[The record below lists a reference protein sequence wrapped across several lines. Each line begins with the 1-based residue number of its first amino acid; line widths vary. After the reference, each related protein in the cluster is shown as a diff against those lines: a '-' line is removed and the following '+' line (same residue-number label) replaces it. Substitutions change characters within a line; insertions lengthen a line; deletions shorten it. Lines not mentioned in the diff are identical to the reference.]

1 MYNRK
6 RKLFW
11 DTLCSLKGV
20 DIESESQQL
29 ETVIPYPRYIYR
41 FRPASISSLA
51 QLEQNRLY
59 FSSADHY
66 DDPFDTYLHI
76 DSTEIRN
83 SVASALQNTESLHMA
98 AMQFSYMSGMAESD
112 ILKTLSEIPLD
123 KIQDAALKL
132 FGNIR
137 TMVQKES
144 YSICFSEDGFNEAL
158 WLKYAEH
165 HRGFVL
171 EYDIRDSQ
179 NLLCGQF
186 PFCAAC
192 SANGRKYP
200 LYPIYYSSQPYNAT
214 GFAQKIAVWNILNTL
229 PFSDNVKQDYLSHQ
243 PYWERERI
251 SLIKHKCHEY
261 DKEWRIIFPAPI
273 TPAQRPCFCWRPRS
287 VIMGLRATEDTKQMI
302 IACAQKAGIERIF
315 QCVLSSNGKLHS
327 TPVK

>member
-11 DTLCSLKGV
+11 DTLCSLKGT
-20 DIESESQQL
+20 DIESEMRL
-29 ETVIPYPRYIYR
+29 LGTVIPYPRYIYR

-59 FSSADHY
+59 FSSADYY

-83 SVASALQNTESLHMA
+83 SVASALQNTESLHMVA
-98 AMQFSYMSGMAESD
+98 TQFSCVSGMAESN
-112 ILKTLSEIPLD
+112 ILKALSDIPLG

-132 FGNIR
+132 FDNLG
-137 TMVQKES
+137 TMVQRES
-144 YSICFSEDGFNEAL
+144 YSICFSEDGFNESL

-165 HRGFVL
+165 HKGFAL
-171 EYDIRDSQ
+171 EYDIRDPK

-186 PFCAAC
+186 PSCASC
-192 SANGRKYP
+192 FSSGRNYP

-214 GFAQKIAVWNILNTL
+214 GFAQKIAVWNILNIL
-229 PFSDNVKQDYLSHQ
+229 PFPENIKQEYLSHQ

-261 DKEWRIIFPAPI
+261 DKEWRIIFPIPI
-273 TPAQRPCFCWRPRS
+273 TPVQRPYFCWRPKS
-287 VIMGLRATEDTKQMI
+287 VLIGLRTPEDTKQMI
-302 IACAQKAGIERIF
+302 IACARRAGIERML
-315 QCVLSSNGKLHS
+315 QCTLSPNGKLHS
-327 TPVK
+327 IPIK